1 MFGSRFERAAMFGGW
16 KRLHQRTELQVL
28 RPDGLGI
35 EFAFGRVPDHL
46 GPLLALGVLAT
57 AIPTVFFMRLIRGAG
72 PTRAA
77 MVVYLQP
84 VWATVLAIL
93 FLGEHVSLREV
104 LGAVVVLAGVAI
116 VSFTGGVE
124 R

>member
-1 MFGSRFERAAMFGGW
+1 
-16 KRLHQRTELQVL
+16 
-28 RPDGLGI
+28 
-35 EFAFGRVPDHL
+35 
-46 GPLLALGVLAT
+46 
-57 AIPTVFFMRLIRGAG
+57 
-72 PTRAA
+72 

-84 VWATVLAIL
+84 VWATGLAIL

-116 VSFTGGVE
+116 VSSTGRLE